1 MTINIVLCDIPYAK
15 AGTAE
20 NDDGSYT
27 ICINKGLSQEQAKDE
42 ILHELSHI
50 NRNDFDAKKEATL
63 IEEMIR
69 RSDFIEDA
77 KDMDFSIMLFKP

>member
-27 ICINKGLSQEQAKDE
+27 ICINKDLSREQAKDE
-42 ILHELSHI
+42 ILHELTHI
-50 NRNDFDAKKEATL
+50 DRADFDTQKEATL

-69 RSDFIEDA
+69 RSEFIDDT
-77 KDMDFSIMLFKP
+77 KDMDFFYHVV